1 MAVDRTKTTL
11 SIALIL
17 FVLLSFV
24 LGITTYVFSSSRFRE
39 SGRAD
44 ETGAELAEIKRR
56 LDAEADEKDRYRDV
70 IGTAQDNVE
79 GVEAERTE
87 LFETRFANYP
97 FDQKTYAGLVDWLRA
112 SGTAKDGKFAVLEQE
127 KAALIADKD
136 KAVAAAEAARKA
148 AEDAQA
154 KAEQALKQEQEDFQ
168 KRRAEAEQKMQEITD
183 LHKQALASAEQTRAI
198 TEELEKLGPVLG
210 PELERKFAAPAP
222 DDQPK
227 PWPEL
232 VRDVRRE
239 LDKRQKQVREL
250 NETLARLRVADDR
263 LQEMVREATPADDR
277 IDGFDGRVVTVNAAE
292 STALVLCP
300 STSGLRPG
308 TVLFVYDPA
317 DPRPEFGARKGTLQV
332 VAVEGPTLARA
343 RILKDTA
350 ANPILSGDG
359 VATSLW
365 SPGAD
370 VEVVLVGFVRIGDDP
385 TGEAGALKAR
395 IERAGARVVNTVSPQ
410 TTLVVDAG
418 VPTTGEI
425 NSGVAKA
432 WKTPSDDNRRKAALD
447 QAKNLGLRVTG
458 LAGLLEMLGL
468 DVPTSGAGGP

>member
-1 MAVDRTKTTL
+1 
-11 SIALIL
+11 
-17 FVLLSFV
+17 
-24 LGITTYVFSSSRFRE
+24 
-39 SGRAD
+39 
-44 ETGAELAEIKRR
+44 
-56 LDAEADEKDRYRDV
+56 
-70 IGTAQDNVE
+70 
-79 GVEAERTE
+79 
-87 LFETRFANYP
+87 
-97 FDQKTYAGLVDWLRA
+97 
-112 SGTAKDGKFAVLEQE
+112 
-127 KAALIADKD
+127 
-136 KAVAAAEAARKA
+136 
-148 AEDAQA
+148 
-154 KAEQALKQEQEDFQ
+154 
-168 KRRAEAEQKMQEITD
+168 MQEITD